1 MGCSVWAKHTQFS
14 IRTILYCLLPQQGLA
29 GEDEQQQNEWL
40 YGHKQFVGTTIWKAF
55 RQPFPLVRHFLLK
68 PLPDVS
74 PSPPVTTPPLL
85 PGAAGSFENVNAW
98 LEPVK
103 GLPELGT
110 PGGICVEGSGRAHFL
125 PSLCSASRTS
135 TPTSRKK
142 KVCLWSIF
150 PRMQTVWMK
159 RVPRAAFSVCR
170 RLWCVSEL
178 SQTVRLH
185 PQ

>member
-1 MGCSVWAKHTQFS
+1 M
-14 IRTILYCLLPQQGLA
+14 
-29 GEDEQQQNEWL
+29 
-40 YGHKQFVGTTIWKAF
+40 
-55 RQPFPLVRHFLLK
+55 RHFLLK

-74 PSPPVTTPPLL
+74 PSPPVTTPLL

-142 KVCLWSIF
+142 KRVSLKHF
-150 PRMQTVWMK
+150 PQDADGVDEAGTSSDFQRLQT
-159 RVPRAAFSVCR
+159 A
-170 RLWCVSEL
+170 L
-178 SQTVRLH
+178 VRL
-185 PQ
+185 